1 MNYNFHR
8 LKVLIVDDNQH
19 MRTLVSAVLQ
29 AFGVSNVYE
38 ARNGDEAWKVLLKVP
53 CDIVLLDWLMT
64 GMNGLE
70 LTQKIRSAP
79 DSTNPFVPIVMLT
92 GHTSVESV
100 NAARDAGVNE
110 FLAKP
115 VSSKTI
121 LNRLVSVIE
130 HPRPFVRTRGYF
142 GPCRRR
148 REIVFHGPDRREA
161 GAEPEFI
168 RNPANAA

>member
-1 MNYNFHR
+1 MNYKFHR
-8 LKVLIVDDNQH
+8 LKVLVVDDNQH

-29 AFGVSNVYE
+29 AFGVSTVHE
-38 ARNGDEAWKVLLKVP
+38 ARNGEEAWNILLKNP
-53 CDIVLLDWLMT
+53 CDIIFVDWLMT
-64 GMNGLE
+64 GMTGLDF
-70 LTQKIRSAP
+70 TGKVRTAP
-79 DSTNPFVPIVMLT
+79 DSTNPFVPIIMLT
-92 GHTSVESV
+92 GHTSLERV

-121 LNRLVSVIE
+121 LGRLVSVIE

-148 REIVFHGPDRREA
+148 REIAYHGPERRDSA
-161 GAEPEFI
+161 AEPGLT
-168 RNPANAA
+168 NTPANAA